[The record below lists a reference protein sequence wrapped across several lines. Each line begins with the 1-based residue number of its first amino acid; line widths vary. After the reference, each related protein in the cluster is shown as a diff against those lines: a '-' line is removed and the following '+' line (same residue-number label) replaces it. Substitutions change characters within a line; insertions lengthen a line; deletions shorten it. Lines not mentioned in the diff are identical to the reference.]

1 MNQISTKMKRK
12 ETNID
17 QLMLDHDIRTDKELA
32 DKLNISY
39 SGLSQKINTG
49 KITLKT
55 LNELSEIFEVTVK
68 DLIK

>member
-17 QLMLDHDIRTDKELA
+17 QLMLDHGIRTDKELA